1 MKKKYSFSAMWYI
14 LLVIYAV
21 IAIFPFAWM
30 LLSSL
35 KPASEVMA
43 YPPTIIPKQ
52 ITLDN
57 YKKAWSTIAFAKY
70 FKNSAFI
77 SILSTS
83 SVVITALF
91 AAYSLIIIKV
101 KGQAFVYSLV
111 MFGLIVPVQTSFIP
125 IFMLIN
131 KLHLIDTYLGVFLPY
146 LTSAFGVFILSQ
158 FLRSIPMDLIDAA
171 RIDGMGEMGIIFKVV
186 TPLSKP
192 GILTLI
198 IFTFMNI
205 WKDFF
210 WPFLL
215 LNKDDKRTLPL
226 GIVKFWQSESP
237 HYGTILAAGILAMI
251 PLIVIYSVFQKQF
264 VQGIT
269 FSGIKE

>member
-1 MKKKYSFSAMWYI
+1 MWYI
-14 LLVIYAV
+14 LLAFYAL

-43 YPPTIIPKQ
+43 YPPTIIPKH

-77 SILSTS
+77 TILATS
-83 SVVITALF
+83 SVVVTSLF
-91 AAYSLIIIKV
+91 AAYSLIIIKI
-101 KGQAFVYSLV
+101 KGQAFVYALV

-131 KLHLIDTYLGVFLPY
+131 KLHLIDTYVGVFLPY

-158 FLRSIPMDLIDAA
+158 FLRSIPVDLIDAA
-171 RIDGMGEMGIIFKVV
+171 RIDGMGEMGIIFKIV
-186 TPLSKP
+186 TPLAKP
-192 GILTLI
+192 GLLTLI
-198 IFTFMNI
+198 IFTFMNV

-237 HYGTILAAGILAMI
+237 HYGTILAAGIIAMI
-251 PLIVIYSVFQKQF
+251 PLIVIYAIFQKQF
-264 VQGIT
+264 IQGIA